1 MMDGAHPHELD
12 LLAFVED
19 ELPDPR
25 KAAVVEHLAV
35 CAACAESV
43 RQLETGRYALRSAPL
58 LELPDER
65 RAAALTGLPARPVR
79 TGWSWRPRLVVP
91 ALATAAVVAVAV
103 GVVLTGDFDRDQSEE
118 AAKATLTAEEGA
130 GQDQAAAAPEEAA
143 TTDMSRALSGDQV
156 ASVEGPPAEVARL
169 LRRRGFDAYVA
180 DKAVGVRDADPDAV
194 RRALVGRPAGPV
206 PVIVP

>member
-19 ELPDPR
+19 ELPEPR
-25 KAAVVEHLAV
+25 KAAVAEHLAA

-58 LELPDER
+58 LELPEKR
-65 RAAALTGLPARPVR
+65 RAAALAGLPARPVR

-103 GVVLTGDFDRDQSEE
+103 GVVLTGDVDREQSEG

-130 GQDQAAAAPEEAA
+130 GQDEGAAAPEAA
-143 TTDMSRALSGDQV
+143 TTDMSRALSGDEV

>member
-19 ELPDPR
+19 ELPEPR
-25 KAAVVEHLAV
+25 KAAVAEHLAA

-58 LELPDER
+58 LELPEKR
-65 RAAALTGLPARPVR
+65 RAAALAGLPARPVR

-103 GVVLTGDFDRDQSEE
+103 GIVLTGDVDREQSEG
-118 AAKATLTAEEGA
+118 AAKATLTTSEGA
-130 GQDQAAAAPEEAA
+130 GQDDAAPEAA
-143 TTDMSRALSGDQV
+143 TTTTDSSRALSGGEI
-156 ASVEGPPAEVARL
+156 ASVQGPPGEVARL